1 MGERYNNGKPML
13 SLIPAYAT
21 EEVAKVLTYGATKYS
36 KNNWLKGRPWMEFV
50 DSLERHLQAWK
61 RGEDIDEESG
71 CLHAAHL
78 ACNALMLVELI
89 KIRPDLDDRPKE
101 FYTQI
106 ENTPQITES
115 ISSGNKDVKLF
126 TAFKTID
133 GRITLDSDRFEQGDT
148 LLIEEPYGSPANSI
162 GCEIEITKKLRTEYG
177 GTDYDFIVA
186 DEWGIQDYT
195 WISGTIVKEL
205 I

>member
-1 MGERYNNGKPML
+1 
-13 SLIPAYAT
+13 
-21 EEVAKVLTYGATKYS
+21 
-36 KNNWLKGRPWMEFV
+36 
-50 DSLERHLQAWK
+50 
-61 RGEDIDEESG
+61 
-71 CLHAAHL
+71 
-78 ACNALMLVELI
+78 
-89 KIRPDLDDRPKE
+89 
-101 FYTQI
+101 
-106 ENTPQITES
+106 
-115 ISSGNKDVKLF
+115 VKLF

>member
-1 MGERYNNGKPML
+1 MSGKMGERYNNGKPML
-13 SLIPAYAT
+13 SLIPAYAM

-106 ENTPQITES
+106 ENRYLKPI
-115 ISSGNKDVKLF
+115 LF
-126 TAFKTID
+126 QPIPLQYQGCSEQHLFVVI
-133 GRITLDSDRFEQGDT
+133 LDQH
-148 LLIEEPYGSPANSI
+148 
-162 GCEIEITKKLRTEYG
+162 
-177 GTDYDFIVA
+177 
-186 DEWGIQDYT
+186 
-195 WISGTIVKEL
+195 
-205 I
+205 